1 MLQMGYSLPSMGR
14 RQRSNPLA
22 LAILCV
28 LQEGPRHP
36 YDVAATLKQRKKHE
50 SIKLNYGS
58 LYNVVEQLERDG
70 FVEVVE
76 VVRHGRRP
84 ERTVYGITEAGLREM
99 TDWLAELVS
108 SPQDE
113 WPQFEAALSL
123 LPALPPDDVVE
134 LLDHRLVELDLAV
147 ARHRSEQR
155 LLHDELGLPRLFA
168 LEGEYAAAVLA
179 AERAFV
185 AALRADIAGGTL
197 DGIDHWRAWHAAER
211 GAAWPSPLPLAA
223 GDEPAATE
231 PSTS

>member
-1 MLQMGYSLPSMGR
+1 MEHLMSDMGR

-28 LQEGPRHP
+28 LQEQPRHP

-58 LYNVVEQLERDG
+58 LYHVVEQLERDG
-70 FVEVVE
+70 YLEVVE
-76 VVRHGRRP
+76 VVREGRRP

-108 SPQDE
+108 TPQPE

-123 LPALPPDDVVE
+123 LPALPPEDVVE
-134 LLDHRLVELDLAV
+134 LLDHRLGELDLTI

-155 LLHDELGLPRLFA
+155 LLREELGLPRLFS
-168 LEGEYAAAVLA
+168 LEGEYAAAVA
-179 AERAFV
+179 VAERAFV
-185 AALRADIAGGTL
+185 ADLRAEIAKGSL
-197 DGIDHWRAWHAAER
+197 DGIEHWRAWHDADRGER
-211 GAAWPSPLPLAA
+211 WPSPLPLPP
-223 GDEPAATE
+223 GDEPAGPE

>member
-1 MLQMGYSLPSMGR
+1 MPDMGR

-28 LQEGPRHP
+28 LQEQPRHP
-36 YDVAATLKQRKKHE
+36 YDVASTLKLRKKHE

-70 FVEVVE
+70 FVEVVD
-76 VVRHGRRP
+76 VVRQGRRP

-99 TDWLAELVS
+99 TDWLAELVAT
-108 SPQDE
+108 PQQE

-123 LPALPPDDVVE
+123 LPALPPEDVVE
-134 LLDHRLVELDLAV
+134 LLDHRLGELDLAL

-155 LLHDELGLPRLFA
+155 LLHEEIGLPRLFA

-185 AALRADIAGGTL
+185 SRLRAEIATGTL
-197 DGIDHWRAWHAAER
+197 DGLAHWRAWHAAER
-211 GAAWPSPLPLAA
+211 GAAWPSPLGPGAP
-223 GDEPAATE
+223 DEPSPEE
-231 PSTS
+231 PSTL